1 MIKTRIQLNVVPNY
15 SRTMTNAVL
24 NLRTLTNQRAQLNVI
39 VIRNLSENK
48 ESNEI
53 VIDKDLRDKKKE
65 QENKTKIKM
74 NENR

>member
-39 VIRNLSENK
+39 VIRNLSDNK
-48 ESNEI
+48 ECNEI
-53 VIDKDLRDKKKE
+53 VIDKDLRDKVSE